1 MNIKLKLL
9 IGTTYLICFSTLI
22 FIIFS
27 NFDFKDL
34 FDINFFKNNQQI
46 FNDLKLKNI
55 FLLLFLFSI
64 FSIIWILLLGFGS
77 PIILFAGFVFGQW
90 LGTVVTVISFTIGA
104 TLLYSLVNLFF
115 KDFIKNRFSVKIE
128 KFINLFNKNDFLY
141 FTLFRFTGGGMPF
154 AIQNVLPVIFDM
166 TIKKYFFST
175 LLGIVPGIFII
186 NSLGAGVGNFIGKIS
201 HKRFASKEGIE
212 NFSEKHNK
220 FTDNFQDYKPLLFIG
235 NTTLHTNKQVSAE
248 CETYRLTLLA
258 HFFDPSP
265 KYGVGGLLRLL
276 RNR

>member
-55 FLLLFLFSI
+55 FLLLVLFSI

-115 KDFIKNRFSVKIE
+115 KDFIKNRFSVKIG

-154 AIQNVLPVIFDM
+154 AIQNILPVIFDM
-166 TIKKYFFST
+166 KIKKYFFST
-175 LLGIVPGIFII
+175 LLGIIPGIFILASI
-186 NSLGAGVGNFIGKIS
+186 GSGVGNFI
-201 HKRFASKEGIE
+201 
-212 NFSEKHNK
+212 NK
-220 FTDNFQDYKPLLFIG
+220 NDSIVWTELIKDPEIYFPILIFVIVLVLAAVINKLFF
-235 NTTLHTNKQVSAE
+235 N
-248 CETYRLTLLA
+248 
-258 HFFDPSP
+258 
-265 KYGVGGLLRLL
+265 
-276 RNR
+276 NRITK

>member
-55 FLLLFLFSI
+55 FLLLVLFSI

-115 KDFIKNRFSVKIE
+115 KDFIKNRFSVKIG

-141 FTLFRFTGGGMPF
+141 FTLFRFTAGGMPF
-154 AIQNVLPVIFDM
+154 AIQNILPVIFDM
-166 TIKKYFFST
+166 KIKKYFFST
-175 LLGIVPGIFII
+175 LLGIIPGIFILASI
-186 NSLGAGVGNFIGKIS
+186 GSGVGNFI
-201 HKRFASKEGIE
+201 
-212 NFSEKHNK
+212 NK
-220 FTDNFQDYKPLLFIG
+220 NDSIVWTELIKDPEIYFPILIFVLVLVLAAVINKLFF
-235 NTTLHTNKQVSAE
+235 N
-248 CETYRLTLLA
+248 
-258 HFFDPSP
+258 
-265 KYGVGGLLRLL
+265 
-276 RNR
+276 NRITK